1 MRDVET
7 LQPGE
12 VLTIVAGT
20 APLARGPLEWRDG
33 QTVAI
38 GADWQTFTVDVANPT
53 FDVYDRDGEIVGV
66 VIEDGPL
73 PTLIPDLE

>member
-7 LQPGE
+7 LNPGE
-12 VLTIVAGT
+12 VLTISAGP

-33 QTVAI
+33 QTVAVR
-38 GADWQTFTVDVANPT
+38 AEWQTFTVDVTNPT
-53 FDVYDRDGEIVGV
+53 FDVYDLAGEIVGV